1 MGVSYGKTGDIAQ
14 SVLGGIPVEE
24 KKHGGNA
31 VATPSYQSFSI
42 SNKIGQNA
50 AKHGDIWERKD
61 HQTGVFRDNYKMMHS
76 AFGTNRSSR
85 VGSN

>member
-1 MGVSYGKTGDIAQ
+1 MGVSYGKTGDFAE

-50 AKHGDIWERKD
+50 AKHGDIW
-61 HQTGVFRDNYKMMHS
+61 
-76 AFGTNRSSR
+76 
-85 VGSN
+85 